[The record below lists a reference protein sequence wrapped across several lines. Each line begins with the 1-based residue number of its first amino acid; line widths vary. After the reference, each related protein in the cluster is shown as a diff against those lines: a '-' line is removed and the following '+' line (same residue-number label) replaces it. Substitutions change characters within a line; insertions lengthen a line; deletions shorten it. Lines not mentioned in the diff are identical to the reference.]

1 MPFVKVVKNN
11 AYFKRF
17 QTKFRRR
24 REGRTD
30 YYARTRLVLQDK
42 NKYDAHKYRLVVRI
56 SNRKIIAQVIY
67 ATLKGDKVLTSAYST
82 ELAKYGVTTGLKNY
96 ASAYAT
102 GLLVARRLLKQVGLD
117 SEYEGETDPSGEFTL
132 TEANEEGSNP
142 FKVILDCGLARVCP
156 GSRLMAVVKGASD
169 GGLFVPHNEKNFA
182 GYSKEDKK
190 FNAEVMGARIKGEHV
205 SEYMAEMLD
214 ESPEKFA
221 QLFGAKGTKKK
232 NNRVTY
238 GDAGVTA
245 DGVVPMYEKCFAAIR
260 ADPSRTKGSCKIDK
274 KFKNKAKRTNAE
286 RKAAVAA
293 KKGELEA
300 AAAESSEEE
309 DDE

>member
-17 QTKFRRR
+17 QTKYRRR

-42 NKYDAHKYRLVVRI
+42 NKYDSPKYRLVVRI
-56 SNRKIIAQVIY
+56 SNRKIIVQVIY

-96 ASAYAT
+96 AAAYAT

-117 SEYEGETDPSGEFTL
+117 GDYEGETEATGEYCI

-142 FKVILDCGLARVCP
+142 FKVILDCGLTRICP

-169 GGLFVPHNEKNFA
+169 GGLYVPHNEKNFA
-182 GYSKEDKK
+182 GYSREDKK
-190 FNAEVMGARIKGEHV
+190 FDAEVMGARIKGEHV
-205 SEYMAEMLD
+205 SEYMTEMLD

-245 DGVVPMYEKCFAAIR
+245 DGVVAMYEKCHAAIR
-260 ADPSRTKGSCKIDK
+260 ADPSRTKGTCKIDK
-274 KFKNKAKRTNAE
+274 KFKNTAKRTNDE
-286 RKAAVAA
+286 RKAAVEA
-293 KKGELEA
+293 KKAELQA
-300 AAAESSEEE
+300 ALDAEDES